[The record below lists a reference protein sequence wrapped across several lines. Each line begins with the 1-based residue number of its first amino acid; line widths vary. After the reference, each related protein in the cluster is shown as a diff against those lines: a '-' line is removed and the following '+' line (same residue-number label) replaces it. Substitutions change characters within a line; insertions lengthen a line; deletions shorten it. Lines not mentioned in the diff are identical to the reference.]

1 MRVTRETLLKLA
13 REAVTRRVR
22 EDRGVIAAYL
32 CGSLL
37 GDDFALGG
45 TADIDLVFV
54 HLVDPPVEREIVS
67 LTEEVHLD
75 IAHYDQRAYRRTR
88 ELRLHP
94 WWGPTLAACK
104 VMHDPGHFLDFTQA
118 SVRGQ
123 FDRPDRIVA
132 RARKQLEAAR
142 GTWSSFQTDMPEPG
156 PQEIEAYLRAVG
168 NAANAVASLAGPP
181 LTERRFL
188 LRFFERVQSLDRPGL
203 YAGTLGLLGA
213 ADLSADQVS
222 AWLPDWQAAYQ
233 AIPEAAAPARLH
245 PDRLVYY
252 RRAFEAMLAGERPLA
267 VLWPLLRTWTL
278 AAALLPSDSPER
290 ASWASSFTGLG
301 LLGEAFGVRVN
312 ALDAYLDLVEE
323 TLEAW
328 GRQNGVWSL

>member
-1 MRVTRETLLKLA
+1 MRITRETLLKLA

-22 EDRGVIAAYL
+22 EDRGVMAAYL

-37 GDDFALGG
+37 EDEFMLGG

-54 HLVDPPVEREIVS
+54 HFADPPAEREIVS

-75 IAHYDQRAYRRTR
+75 IAHYEQRAYRRTR

-94 WWGPTLAACK
+94 WWGPSLAACR

-123 FDRPDRIVA
+123 FDQPDRVVA

-142 GTWSSFQTDMPEPG
+142 KIWSSYQAGMPDPG
-156 PQEIEAYLRAVG
+156 PQEVDAYLRAVG
-168 NAANAVASLAGPP
+168 NAANAIASLSGAP

-188 LRFFERVQSLDRPGL
+188 LRLFERAQALDRPGL

-213 ADLSADQVS
+213 ADLSVDQVL
-222 AWLPDWQAAYQ
+222 AWLPDWQAAYLEIQ
-233 AIPEAAAPARLH
+233 EGKVPARLH
-245 PDRLVYY
+245 SDRLLYY
-252 RRAFEAMLAGERPLA
+252 RRAFEVILAGDRPLA
-267 VLWPLLRTWTL
+267 LLWPLLRTWTL
-278 AAALLPSDSPER
+278 AADLLPQGSPGR
-290 ASWASSFTGLG
+290 ASWTSAFARLG
-301 LLGEAFGVRVN
+301 LVDEAFEIRVT

-323 TLEAW
+323 TLEVWAQ
-328 GRQNGVWSL
+328 QNGVWS